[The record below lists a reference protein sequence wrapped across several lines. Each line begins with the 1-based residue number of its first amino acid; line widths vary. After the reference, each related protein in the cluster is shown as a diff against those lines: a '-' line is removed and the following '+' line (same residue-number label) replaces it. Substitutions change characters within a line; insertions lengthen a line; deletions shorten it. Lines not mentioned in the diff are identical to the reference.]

1 MTRSRL
7 LRFAAV
13 GLFAAVLLAAATP
26 AYAWDSRVAFSGTFV
41 GPYATVGVYGGPY
54 AYSGYRSY
62 RPYRRAY
69 VGNPYYRPY
78 YRSYYS
84 RPYYRSYYP
93 VRRFYVRPAPVY
105 YSGYYGGAYCPY

>member
-1 MTRSRL
+1 MRRSRL

-54 AYSGYRSY
+54 AYSGYRYY
-62 RPYRRAY
+62 RPYRRAFVAY
-69 VGNPYYRPY
+69 PYRYYRPY
-78 YRSYYS
+78 YRSYY
-84 RPYYRSYYP
+84 RPYYP
-93 VRRFYVRPAPVY
+93 ARRFYVRPAPVY
-105 YSGYYGGAYCPY
+105 YGGYYGGSYCRY